1 MWQSTVQA
9 LIEDFHHPAWGLAH
23 SRRVY
28 ALALQLAAEL
38 GAEVDEE
45 ALLAAAYLHD
55 LGALGPHRQ
64 PGVDH
69 AARSV
74 QLLEAVLGPTDF
86 PRAKLPLVQEI
97 ILGHTFHI
105 PATESVAVKV
115 FHDADILDFMGYIG
129 VTRLLAIVGL
139 DDWAPDLPAAV
150 ALIRRFTGQLPPLL
164 LTPPAQRIGAVR
176 LAEMQ
181 AYLAALETETGAGTL
196 L

>member
-1 MWQSTVQA
+1 MWQSTVQE
-9 LIEDFHHPAWGLAH
+9 LIEGFHHPAWGLTH

-28 ALALQLAAEL
+28 ALALRLAAEL
-38 GAEVDEE
+38 GTGVDEE

-64 PGVDH
+64 PGIDH
-69 AARSV
+69 AERSV
-74 QLLEAVLGPTDF
+74 QLLEEVLGPTDF
-86 PRAKLPLVQEI
+86 PEVKLPLVQEI

-105 PATESVAVKV
+105 PVTESVEVKV

-139 DDWAPDLPAAV
+139 DNWTPDLPAAI

-176 LAEMQ
+176 LEEMRV
-181 AYLAALETETGAGTL
+181 YLAALEAETGASTL